1 MVLPLSQYFIQLEE
15 MRTLLI
21 HFPLPF
27 CRVIQSILISKN
39 WLMDNT
45 NKIFYYIDYG
55 DSIHWDFLNKGG
67 KRKEE
72 QRNRGNSGIDN
83 PIFGVASSI

>member
-1 MVLPLSQYFIQLEE
+1 
-15 MRTLLI
+15 
-21 HFPLPF
+21 
-27 CRVIQSILISKN
+27 
-39 WLMDNT
+39 MDNT
-45 NKIFYYIDYG
+45 NKIFYHIDYD
-55 DSIHWDFLNKGG
+55 DSIHWDFLNKGR

>member
-1 MVLPLSQYFIQLEE
+1 MVTASIGTF
-15 MRTLLI
+15 LI
-21 HFPLPF
+21 K
-27 CRVIQSILISKN
+27 VE
-39 WLMDNT
+39 
-45 NKIFYYIDYG
+45 
-55 DSIHWDFLNKGG
+55 